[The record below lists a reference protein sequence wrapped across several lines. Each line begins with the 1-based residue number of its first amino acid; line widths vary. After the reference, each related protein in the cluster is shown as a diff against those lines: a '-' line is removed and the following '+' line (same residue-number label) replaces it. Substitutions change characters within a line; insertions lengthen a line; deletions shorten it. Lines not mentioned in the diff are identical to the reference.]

1 MGGNVSELITAIR
14 NASRLRKPML
24 TVGHS
29 KFYESIVAAL
39 VRAGY
44 VWRYTLGEDSGVKIM
59 NIALRYSGDL
69 QPAIDNVTVCS
80 RSGRRMYVGV
90 GQIPVVQQGLGVA
103 VLSTSKGVLFD
114 SEAKRENVGGELLC
128 TVF

>member
-1 MGGNVSELITAIR
+1 
-14 NASRLRKPML
+14 ML